1 MTTTN
6 RKQYLIKS
14 RKTIGYT
21 DLVLAGVTYGDQK
34 LEPGTYEWENH
45 FIPLI
50 ERAFDDV
57 AGKKTSK
64 E

>member
-6 RKQYLIKS
+6 RKQVSIDNHKPL
-14 RKTIGYT
+14 GLD

-50 ERAFDDV
+50 ERAFDEV
-57 AGKKTSK
+57 AGKKTGK